1 MTGRTAAS
9 SPCDIHPDRPLEVP
23 TAVQPVP
30 SSPQLPLVAHIAVV
44 SEDTTLPPLAET
56 LLLDD
61 AETMEM
67 EMEMEIEMEIEIER
81 DTNSHPSSVHI
92 SVPDI
97 AFLPIS
103 VPLLVPISTPVS
115 VPEEESLTVPVQDC
129 VPAESA
135 STSPSET
142 EAAASTSTSTS
153 IPKKDGRKRKAAEV
167 EESGDPGS
175 SSSRQSPLTV
185 LPPTRSSSRLAP
197 PKVQEKEKIKEKAK
211 EKEVK
216 AKEKKGMEDEKVKE
230 KEELERE
237 IEQEKDRDNE
247 GSELRTQTLEGEED
261 EPKTESAATSPSSSS
276 SSKAKK
282 VKRSEDALLKAS
294 KATDNTRSNVQN
306 GRPVRSAK
314 LSAAAALVASKG
326 DW

>member
-30 SSPQLPLVAHIAVV
+30 SSPPPPLVAHIAVV

-56 LLLDD
+56 LLPDD

-67 EMEMEIEMEIEIER
+67 EIEI
-81 DTNSHPSSVHI
+81 DTNSLPSSVHI

-103 VPLLVPISTPVS
+103 VPLFVPISTPVS
-115 VPEEESLTVPVQDC
+115 VPEKESLTVPLQDS

-142 EAAASTSTSTS
+142 EAAASTSTS

-326 DW
+326 EW

>member
-30 SSPQLPLVAHIAVV
+30 SSPPPSLVAHIAVV

-67 EMEMEIEMEIEIER
+67 EIEI
-81 DTNSHPSSVHI
+81 DTNSLPSSVHI

-103 VPLLVPISTPVS
+103 VPLFVPISTPVS
-115 VPEEESLTVPVQDC
+115 VPEEESLTVPIQDS

-135 STSPSET
+135 SSSPSET
-142 EAAASTSTSTS
+142 KAAASTSTSTSTS

-326 DW
+326 EW